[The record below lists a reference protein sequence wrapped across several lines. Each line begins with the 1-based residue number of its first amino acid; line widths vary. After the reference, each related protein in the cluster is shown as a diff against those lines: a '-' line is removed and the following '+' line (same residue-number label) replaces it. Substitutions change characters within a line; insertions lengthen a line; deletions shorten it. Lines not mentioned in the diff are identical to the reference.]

1 MFTSR
6 IFLGIGI
13 GLINAKAISIFS
25 EYYEGREKAALLGYR
40 GSAEVLGSAVM
51 TLVAGKL
58 VLIRWNLAFW
68 VYALGFVIVLLY
80 LVWVPGNMEMGQSAG
95 SQSAGGEKE
104 SLEAEEDGKRKCW
117 KKEVLPIAYALF
129 AGFVICIYC
138 SNSLRVPMLI
148 LEKKLGTESEAS
160 IILTLMMLMGIA
172 AGVYFGKLTMWW
184 KEKLPGVGCLMLG
197 AGMLLTAYA
206 GNLPLIGIGISIV
219 GFFYTVLVTY
229 SFHQIS
235 EQIPQSS
242 INTATSIVLV
252 GCNLGALA
260 KTAAGS
266 YKPVITAWVSDRIA
280 LSVRKQLRSVPNAP
294 ISAIQSP
301 VAAALAFGYLAA
313 EARRR
318 ADRLSIPPEWSVEL
332 NPAKLAEAR
341 AIVNGARL
349 EGRHALSPSETGRL
363 LACFEIPAVPLREVG
378 TLEEAGAAA
387 DELGWPVALKVT
399 APGLRHKSDIG
410 GVVLDIKDRDGLAA
424 AWRSMAESLVNN
436 SPMTPMVGAVVQKM
450 VPHSSVRELHLAI
463 AYDNVLGP
471 VVEFGAGGIGSKLY
485 QDKKAALVP
494 ITLSEADR
502 LVESTRIARA
512 LGTYRG
518 LAPADRTLI
527 AQMLC
532 RLSVLAA
539 LIPAIRDLTINP
551 LVWTDGGAAAI
562 DADVHLN
569 EAPVESEPGY
579 PHLTVCAPPWEE
591 GREVVFGGEALTL
604 RTFVQSD
611 FHPLKRFLG
620 RLSEKTFYLRFHT
633 SVHLSDERICE
644 LASLDY
650 AREAAWALAKDGEI
664 HAVARWRL
672 TGELG
677 EAEFGIVVEDAWQR
691 RGLARVLMAHIET
704 TASERGVTRLVGHV
718 LKGNEAMQ
726 GMMTA
731 MGYTLGEGDSR
742 DTDPWVKDIS
752 IPTNLL

>member
-1 MFTSR
+1 MRQLSTYILSMIVMGSLAACSDNGEAGGKIPSADPPIELRATYPDTS
-6 IFLGIGI
+6 
-13 GLINAKAISIFS
+13 IST
-25 EYYEGREKAALLGYR
+25 K
-40 GSAEVLGSAVM
+40 AEVGEAEAFKTTLFCVTRLDAITGVPDYTSLADRFSTPVSDVTTSWADAVFYEEWVERTADVAVGGSISWDASRKHHYPRMGANV
-51 TLVAGKL
+51 
-58 VLIRWNLAFW
+58 
-68 VYALGFVIVLLY
+68 Y
-80 LVWVPGNMEMGQSAG
+80 LV
-95 SQSAGGEKE
+95 
-104 SLEAEEDGKRKCW
+104 
-117 KKEVLPIAYALF
+117 
-129 AGFVICIYC
+129 
-138 SNSLRVPMLI
+138 
-148 LEKKLGTESEAS
+148 
-160 IILTLMMLMGIA
+160 
-172 AGVYFGKLTMWW
+172 GV
-184 KEKLPGVGCLMLG
+184 
-197 AGMLLTAYA
+197 
-206 GNLPLIGIGISIV
+206 
-219 GFFYTVLVTY
+219 
-229 SFHQIS
+229 
-235 EQIPQSS
+235 
-242 INTATSIVLV
+242 
-252 GCNLGALA
+252 
-260 KTAAGS
+260 
-266 YKPVITAWVSDRIA
+266 
-280 LSVRKQLRSVPNAP
+280 
-294 ISAIQSP
+294 SP
-301 VAAALAFGYLAA
+301 VAGDNSYDAA
-313 EARRR
+313 EGTVSYTLDGHMDLMYAGPLAGNKWDGNRFTGNTVAGVEANRSLNY
-318 ADRLSIPPEWSVEL
+318 AHLLTQLVFKAKKHDAGGLEVKVNKIIVKSIPT
-332 NPAKLAEAR
+332 A
-341 AIVNGARL
+341 VN
-349 EGRHALSPSETGRL
+349 
-363 LACFEIPAVPLREVG
+363 VPLATG
-378 TLEEAGAAA
+378 
-387 DELGWPVALKVT
+387 
-399 APGLRHKSDIG
+399 
-410 GVVLDIKDRDGLAA
+410 
-424 AWRSMAESLVNN
+424 
-436 SPMTPMVGAVVQKM
+436 
-450 VPHSSVRELHLAI
+450 
-463 AYDNVLGP
+463 
-471 VVEFGAGGIGSKLY
+471 
-485 QDKKAALVP
+485 
-494 ITLSEADR
+494 EADR

-551 LVWTDGGAAAI
+551 LVWTDGGAAI
-562 DADVHLN
+562 DADVNLN

-611 FHPLKRFLG
+611 FHPLKRFLE

>member
-1 MFTSR
+1 M
-6 IFLGIGI
+6 
-13 GLINAKAISIFS
+13 
-25 EYYEGREKAALLGYR
+25 
-40 GSAEVLGSAVM
+40 
-51 TLVAGKL
+51 
-58 VLIRWNLAFW
+58 
-68 VYALGFVIVLLY
+68 
-80 LVWVPGNMEMGQSAG
+80 
-95 SQSAGGEKE
+95 
-104 SLEAEEDGKRKCW
+104 
-117 KKEVLPIAYALF
+117 
-129 AGFVICIYC
+129 
-138 SNSLRVPMLI
+138 
-148 LEKKLGTESEAS
+148 
-160 IILTLMMLMGIA
+160 
-172 AGVYFGKLTMWW
+172 
-184 KEKLPGVGCLMLG
+184 
-197 AGMLLTAYA
+197 
-206 GNLPLIGIGISIV
+206 
-219 GFFYTVLVTY
+219 
-229 SFHQIS
+229 
-235 EQIPQSS
+235 
-242 INTATSIVLV
+242 
-252 GCNLGALA
+252 
-260 KTAAGS
+260 
-266 YKPVITAWVSDRIA
+266 
-280 LSVRKQLRSVPNAP
+280 
-294 ISAIQSP
+294 
-301 VAAALAFGYLAA
+301 
-313 EARRR
+313 
-318 ADRLSIPPEWSVEL
+318 
-332 NPAKLAEAR
+332 
-341 AIVNGARL
+341 
-349 EGRHALSPSETGRL
+349 
-363 LACFEIPAVPLREVG
+363 
-378 TLEEAGAAA
+378 
-387 DELGWPVALKVT
+387 T

-410 GVVLDIKDRDGLAA
+410 GAVLDIKDRDGLAA
-424 AWRSMAESLVNN
+424 AWRSMEESIVNN

-471 VVEFGAGGIGSKLY
+471 VVEFGAGGIGSELY

-494 ITLSEADR
+494 INLSEADR

-551 LVWTDGGAAAI
+551 LVWTDGGAAI
-562 DADVHLN
+562 DADVNLN